1 MCKVLNLGFLIFA
14 QIREDSRRM
23 IDRLEGFVVGAV
35 KLLGKVAAKE
45 KEEAEINSCVM
56 VFEV

>member
-1 MCKVLNLGFLIFA
+1 MNLGFLIFA
-14 QIREDSRRM
+14 QIREDSWRM